1 MQNRYIRK
9 DIIIRKVRRREEMK
23 RHFLKWLITNLTVP
37 FDYRFQAQVLLA
49 EGARGTQVVHRCL
62 LTGRGRALVRRF
74 ALSRLYFRQ
83 AALAG
88 LLPGVRKSSW

>member
-9 DIIIRKVRRREEMK
+9 DIIIRKVRQREELK
-23 RHFLKWLITNLTVP
+23 RRFLKWLITNLAVP
-37 FDYRFQAQVLLA
+37 FDYRFQAQVLLL
-49 EGARGTQVVHRCL
+49 EGSQGTQVVHRCL

-74 ALSRLYFRQ
+74 ALSRMYFRQ

-88 LLPGVRKSSW
+88 LLPGVQKSSW